1 MKELK
6 QKLSKAF
13 GKKNVTEAY
22 DELTLL
28 LIVTTL
34 LRYVISLK
42 MNLNLKF

>member
-22 DELTLL
+22 DELTL
-28 LIVTTL
+28 
-34 LRYVISLK
+34 VINSDNVVEVCHKLK
-42 MNLNLKF
+42 DEYKCEI